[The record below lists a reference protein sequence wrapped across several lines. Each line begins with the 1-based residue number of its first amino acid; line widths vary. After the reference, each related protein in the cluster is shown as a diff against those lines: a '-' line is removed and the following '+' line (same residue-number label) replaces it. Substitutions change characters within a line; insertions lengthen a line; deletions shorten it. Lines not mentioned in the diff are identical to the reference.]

1 MKTPDESPSVTTT
14 GQSSRREF
22 LTQSGAVVAG
32 SVLAGGALSRAY
44 AGEDN
49 TIRIGLVGCG
59 GRGTGAA
66 RDALLAG
73 PNMQLVA
80 MGDIFMP
87 KVQNSLARLLKVKEE
102 NRALETSIKVKP
114 DHCFAGLDAYQKV
127 IDSGVDYV
135 LLCTPPGFRPAHI
148 EYAVKKGVH
157 IFAEKPCAT
166 DSPGVRRILALADE
180 MKRKKIGLLS
190 GFNSRHVFHY
200 IDLVKAIH
208 DGRLGDVMSLH
219 AYFNTGNIWYRQ
231 REEGMTL
238 PEYHFHNWFHVDW
251 LCGDHIVEQHVHNLD
266 RCNWIMQ
273 AHPVKAYGMG
283 GRQYHTGRGGNIYD
297 HFTVEFEYEN
307 GVRMTSMCR
316 QIGGTD
322 AKIGEEIVGTKG
334 LAAMVGQKAQFTGE
348 NARVFREH
356 PNQHESHR
364 QEHID
369 FIAALRRG
377 EIPNDTQFL
386 CDSTL
391 TAIMGRESAYTGKY
405 VTWDGILNSELQLSP
420 PDLAAWDGSIRSVP
434 KPGMPRV

>member
-1 MKTPDESPSVTTT
+1 MRTLDESSSATTT
-14 GQSSRREF
+14 GQSSRRDV
-22 LTQSGAVVAG
+22 LAQGGRMMAGSILAGAV
-32 SVLAGGALSRAY
+32 LSRAY

-49 TIRIGLVGCG
+49 TIKIGLVGCG

-66 RDALLAG
+66 RDAMSAG
-73 PNMQLVA
+73 PNIELVA
-80 MGDIFMP
+80 MGDIFM
-87 KVQNSLARLLKVKEE
+87 SKVKRSLTQLSKVD
-102 NRALETSIKVKP
+102 NQALRSSIRVKP
-114 DHCFAGLDAYQKV
+114 DRCFAGLDAYKKV
-127 IDSGVDYV
+127 IDSGIDYV
-135 LLCTPPGFRPAHI
+135 LLCTPPGFRPEHI

-166 DSPGVRRILALADE
+166 DSPGVRRILALENE
-180 MKRKKIGLLS
+180 MKSKGIGLLS

-200 IDLVKAIH
+200 ADLVRAIH
-208 DGRLGDVMSLH
+208 DGDLGDVMSLH
-219 AYFNTGNIWYRQ
+219 AYFNTGNIWYRE
-231 REEGMTL
+231 REDGMAL

-283 GRQYHTGRGGNIYD
+283 GRQYHTDRGGNIYD

-307 GVRMTSMCR
+307 GVRLTSMCR
-316 QIGGTD
+316 QIAGTD
-322 AKIGEEIVGTKG
+322 TKIGEEIVGTKG
-334 LAAMVGQKAQFTGE
+334 RGSMIGHKAQITGE
-348 NARVFREH
+348 NAKVFREY

-377 EIPNDTQFL
+377 EILNDTRFL
-386 CDSTL
+386 CESTL

-405 VTWDGILNSELQLSP
+405 VTWDEILNSKLQLSP
-420 PDLAAWDGSIRSVP
+420 PDIAAWDGSIRSVP
-434 KPGMPRV
+434 KPGVPRV

>member
-1 MKTPDESPSVTTT
+1 MRTQDESQSVTTAD
-14 GQSSRREF
+14 QSSRREF
-22 LTQSGAVVAG
+22 LAQSGAMVAG
-32 SVLAGGALSRAY
+32 SVLAAGALSRAY
-44 AGEDN
+44 AGENN

-66 RDALLAG
+66 RDAMLAG
-73 PNMQLVA
+73 ANMELVA

-87 KVQNSLARLLKVKEE
+87 KVERSLARLLKIKEE
-102 NRALETSIKVKP
+102 NAALEAGIKVKP
-114 DHCFAGLDAYQKV
+114 DHCFAGLDAYKKV
-127 IDSGVDYV
+127 IDSGIDYV
-135 LLCTPPGFRPAHI
+135 LLCTPPGFRPEHI
-148 EYAVKKGVH
+148 EYAVEKGVH

-166 DSPGVRRILALADE
+166 DSPGVRRILALEDE

-200 IDLVKAIH
+200 ADLVKAVH
-208 DGRLGDVMSLH
+208 DGDLGDVMSLH
-219 AYFNTGNIWYRQ
+219 AYFNTGNIWYRE

-283 GRQYHTGRGGNIYD
+283 GRQYHTDRGGNIYD

-316 QIGGTD
+316 QIAGTD
-322 AKIGEEIVGTKG
+322 AKIGEEIVATKG
-334 LAAMVGQKAQFTGE
+334 RGMMVGHKARFTGE
-348 NARVFREH
+348 NARVFTEH
-356 PNQHESHR
+356 PGQHESHR

-377 EIPNDTQFL
+377 EIPNDTRFL
-386 CDSTL
+386 CESTL
-391 TAIMGRESAYTGKY
+391 TAIMGRESAYTGKF
-405 VTWDGILNSELQLSP
+405 VTWDEILNSELRLSP
-420 PDLAAWDGSIRSVP
+420 LDIAAWDGSIRPVP
-434 KPGMPRV
+434 KPGVPRV